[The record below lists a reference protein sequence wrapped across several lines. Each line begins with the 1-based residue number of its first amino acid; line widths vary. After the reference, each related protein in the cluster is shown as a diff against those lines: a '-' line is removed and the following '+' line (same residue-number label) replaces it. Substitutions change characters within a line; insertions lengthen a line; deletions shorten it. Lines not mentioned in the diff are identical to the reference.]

1 MAALKDHD
9 HDHDHGHAAVLEKE
23 DIEPGD
29 DERVPVTVLT
39 GFLGSKFFPA
49 DMFCIVVTPK

>member
-1 MAALKDHD
+1 MASVEKHD
-9 HDHDHGHAAVLEKE
+9 HSHEHAAVLEKE

-39 GFLGSKFFPA
+39 GFLGSKHQTF
-49 DMFCIVVTPK
+49 K